1 MKVISLLVLS
11 LFAGNASA
19 QSREMWFSTGWSHIS
34 SGDIGTDQL
43 TGGAAHDLELKGG
56 YMLAVRFALNEGNHT
71 GHEIQYLNNRT
82 KVQYNYQNASLG
94 GAINQ
99 GGYNFIGY
107 LNGKESEV
115 RFFGT
120 IGAHLTNFARPSA
133 SALGCISA
141 NCTVANQPPATGG
154 NSKFGF
160 NYGAG
165 AKVKIKSKFGFRLDV
180 RQYVNGKPFDL
191 PLATKGVLRQT
202 EISAGVGVSF

>member
-1 MKVISLLVLS
+1 VKLIWLLVVS
-11 LFAGNASA
+11 LFAGSASA
-19 QSREMWFSTGWSHIS
+19 QSRQMWFSTGWSPIS

-56 YMLAVRFALNEGNHT
+56 YMLAVRFGLDQGNHI
-71 GHEIQYLNNRT
+71 GHEIQYLNSRT
-82 KVQYNYQNASLG
+82 KVQYNYQGASLG

-107 LNGKESEV
+107 LNGKESVV
-115 RFFGT
+115 RLFGT

-133 SALGCISA
+133 SALGCESA
-141 NCTVANQPPATGG
+141 NCTVASQPPTTAG

-165 AKVKIKSKFGFRLDV
+165 TKIKIKSRYGVRLDV
-180 RQYVNGKPFDL
+180 RQYMNSKPFDL
-191 PLATKGVLRQT
+191 PLAATGLLRQT
-202 EISAGVGVSF
+202 EISAGFGVSF